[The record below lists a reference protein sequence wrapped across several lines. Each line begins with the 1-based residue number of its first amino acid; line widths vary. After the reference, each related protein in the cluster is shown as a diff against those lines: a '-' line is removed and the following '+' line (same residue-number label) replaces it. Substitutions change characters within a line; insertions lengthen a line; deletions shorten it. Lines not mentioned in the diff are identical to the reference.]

1 MRNLTS
7 NLKTIE
13 TKSRIEPLLE
23 NKVSGDSQQPAQPEQ
38 DGLTFRSFLV
48 SFNKP
53 NENGYVFTE
62 NSFDKFLK
70 DYYEDNSFNIPIDLL
85 HNMSD
90 IGHLVGKVMTLE
102 KTTEG
107 IYMTGWISP
116 HSLNFSTV
124 SNYMKE
130 GIIQGVSTCGLVG
143 DVDNDG
149 NITSFHLL
157 SISLVATPAETRSHL
172 VKNTRFV
179 GFDGFD
185 MSVHKED
192 DVEDL
197 LNLI

>member
-1 MRNLTS
+1 MRTLTS

-23 NKVSGDSQQPAQPEQ
+23 NQVSGESRESEHLEP

-70 DYYEDNSFNIPIDLL
+70 DYYEDNSFNIPIDML

-90 IGHLVGKVMTLE
+90 LGHLAGKVISLE
-102 KTTEG
+102 KTDEG

-116 HSLNFSTV
+116 HYLNFNTV
-124 SNYMKE
+124 SNYIRE
-130 GIIQGVSTCGLVG
+130 GIIQGVSTCGLVD

-157 SISLVATPAETRSHL
+157 SVSLVTTPAETRSHL
-172 VKNTRFV
+172 IKNTHFV

-185 MSVHKED
+185 KSVHKED
-192 DVEDL
+192 DIEDL

>member
-1 MRNLTS
+1 MRNLTA
-7 NLKTIE
+7 NTKAIE
-13 TKSRIEPLLE
+13 TRSRIEPLLE
-23 NKVSGDSQQPAQPEQ
+23 NQVSADSQLPAQEEP
-38 DGLTFRSFLV
+38 DGLTFRSFLAA
-48 SFNKP
+48 FNKP

-90 IGHLVGKVMTLE
+90 IGHLVGKVISLE
-102 KTTEG
+102 KTDEG

-116 HSLNFSTV
+116 HSLYFSTV
-124 SNYMKE
+124 SNYIKE

-157 SISLVATPAETRSHL
+157 SVSLVATPAETRSHL

-185 MSVHKED
+185 MSDKED
-192 DVEDL
+192 DIEDL